1 MSRGNAV
8 EVQFWGSDLCLVSM
22 YRDGNITNGSGVEW
36 WDLAH
41 PGSMHIVTREQV
53 LLRWSIV
60 TAEMSQVKD
69 RQKSVIEKGGG
80 AVMRRLL
87 RRCCKA
93 VASRVEIC
101 EKNYSR
107 TVLAGG
113 LESHIFVRRIWA
125 TMQHSMDF
133 GARYSRSIFS
143 FPYMR
148 LQVECIPLYVLLG
161 MRAVNTLVLAGS
173 KSS

>member
-1 MSRGNAV
+1 MSRGNVV

-69 RQKSVIEKGGG
+69 RQKSVIEKRGG

-101 EKNYSR
+101 EKIILGQCWREGWRATSSSGEYEPRCSTLWISAQDIHDPYFLFHTCVCKSNVYLHMDCS
-107 TVLAGG
+107 VCGQPHLALAGVG
-113 LESHIFVRRIWA
+113 V
-125 TMQHSMDF
+125 
-133 GARYSRSIFS
+133 
-143 FPYMR
+143 
-148 LQVECIPLYVLLG
+148 
-161 MRAVNTLVLAGS
+161 
-173 KSS
+173 

>member
-1 MSRGNAV
+1 
-8 EVQFWGSDLCLVSM
+8 M

-69 RQKSVIEKGGG
+69 RQKSVIEKRGG

-93 VASRVEIC
+93 VASEIEIGEGKLFYGHC
-101 EKNYSR
+101 
-107 TVLAGG
+107 LAGG
-113 LESHIFVRRIWA
+113 LKHCIFIRRIWA

-148 LQVECIPLYVLLG
+148 LQVECIPSYGLLG
-161 MRAVNTLVLAGS
+161 MRAATLGFSRSRSLANFRNSISYG
-173 KSS
+173 KYAGK